1 MSSEQTSKF
10 IHNFKKGDIVHFHGA
25 RFECIEDAHESS
37 GHRPMA
43 GHLKQAHGPS
53 ECAVCRSV
61 CIDGQET
68 PGYIEHGREWTFQG
82 NFLAGTYLVE
92 AKHFDGNKKQVRAK
106 VSAIMVKNVLHSIVT
121 LKRQKSF
128 ITFDSTGWITARY

>member
-1 MSSEQTSKF
+1 M
-10 IHNFKKGDIVHFHGA
+10 HFHGA
-25 RFECIEDAHESS
+25 RFECIEDANESFT
-37 GHRPMA
+37 HAPQDPKTRYRT
-43 GHLKQAHGPS
+43 GPS
-53 ECAVCRSV
+53 ACAYCRAV